1 MVSTHSSTDASN
13 ALANLP
19 QAGELVRLE
28 WGDVGINARAMT
40 RETAIVTLGLL
51 PGEDDLPAPP
61 REQLRVIVERADALY
76 RFEASLRAVNAEDLW
91 TVTLRPESQERVQR
105 REFFRMRI
113 GLPLL
118 VASRPS
124 EASRSVRLGAS
135 YLPPAVSGADY
146 RMFRS
151 LDLSGGGCLVDGC
164 EEWLEPGSVHPGFL
178 YLDDGGGPLPLSLLV
193 IRSDG
198 DEDEDQAETVF
209 RFVELKERRRE
220 RILRALY
227 REYRRLRASRP
238 ETT

>member
-1 MVSTHSSTDASN
+1 MVSTHSSTDASK

-19 QAGELVRLE
+19 QVGELVRLE

-40 RETAIVTLGLL
+40 RETATVTLGLL

-61 REQLRVIVERADALY
+61 PERLRIIVERADAIY
-76 RFEASLRAVNAEDLW
+76 RFEANLRTVNAEDLW

-135 YLPPAVSGADY
+135 YLPPAASGADY

-151 LDLSGGGCLVDGC
+151 LDLSGGGCLVDGG

-178 YLDDGGGPLPLSLLV
+178 YLDDGGGPLTLSLLV

-198 DEDEDQAETVF
+198 DEDDGMAETAF

-238 ETT
+238 ETA